1 MGMGDQNATFGAYEG
16 FEGKVGRTF
25 AGSEGWWPP
34 RTEPPAGAPNIVVI
48 MVDDL
53 GYSDLSCYGSE
64 IPTPHLDALADC
76 GLRYTD
82 FHVTPMCSPT
92 RASLL
97 TGLNPHLAGVGTV
110 AHSDAGFPGY
120 AMELR
125 EDVSTL
131 PQLLRD
137 NGYATFMVG
146 KWHLTKDSDQS
157 AAGPHHSWPLQ
168 KGFDRYYGVLDAF
181 TNLHHPHRL
190 VEDNHAVDID
200 TYPDGYYFTDDITDR
215 AISMITGLKASN
227 PTKPFFLYQAHGAV
241 HAPLHA
247 KPDDMAAFAGA
258 FDAGWDQLRDARFAR
273 QQEMGLVADGTE
285 LPPRNHEPGNHVQEW
300 HSLSAPDQELFA
312 RYMETF
318 AAMVRSIDHNV
329 GRLIETLRELG
340 ELDNTV
346 FIFTSDNGSSREG
359 EEVGTTAY
367 YVHLLNGDDLEADR
381 AQTDLIGGPRTM
393 PHMPRG
399 WAMLGNTPFRL
410 YKINTHAGGHTV
422 PFIVHWPNG
431 ERHGRLT
438 DPGTLRRQYTHVTDL
453 LPTLLDLVGLDPDE
467 VAGARN
473 GSTFAPTLADATA
486 PSRHT
491 EQHYEMIGH
500 RGFYR
505 DGWEIVTL
513 HTPLTPFNDDE
524 WELYHLTDD
533 PTEIHNLAT
542 EHPERARELADAW
555 EQAAWENQVYPL
567 DEGSS
572 LKYLIRPERSAVFGE
587 PVKVLAGAP
596 TLERW
601 RSVQLLWFRGIRF
614 DVQLGDGGYQPG
626 DEGVL
631 VSHGDQGSG
640 YLLYVEDDCLHYAHN
655 DGRGHMRRVATEP
668 LTAGVSMLTLDKKA
682 AAGSV
687 WTVRLLVDGEE
698 QASLEGL
705 PLLYGMAPFEGISI
719 GRDPRS
725 PVDWDLSQQY
735 GSYAYTGDL
744 RYASIT
750 PGDHAPD
757 GPGSMIDLL
766 REMGLKYE

>member
-1 MGMGDQNATFGAYEG
+1 MGDQNAQYPAYEG
-16 FEGKVGRTF
+16 FQGKVGRTF

-34 RTEPPAGAPNIVVI
+34 RTEPPEGAPNIVVI

-125 EDVSTL
+125 DDVTTL

-137 NGYATFMVG
+137 HGYATFMVG

-227 PTKPFFLYQAHGAV
+227 PNKPFFLYQAHGAV

-258 FDAGWDQLRDARFAR
+258 FDAGWDVLRDARFAR

-285 LPPRNHEPGNHVQEW
+285 LPPRNHETGNHVLPW
-300 HSLSAPDQELFA
+300 NSLSERDQGLFA
-312 RYMETF
+312 RYMETY
-318 AAMVRSIDHNV
+318 AGMVRSVDHNV
-329 GRLIETLRELG
+329 GRLVQTLRDLD

-367 YVHLLNGDDLEADR
+367 YVHLLQGDDLDADFAR
-381 AQTDLIGGPRTM
+381 VDQIGGPRTM

-422 PFIVHWPNG
+422 PFIVHWPEG
-431 ERHGRLT
+431 QKRGLLT
-438 DPGTLRRQYTHVTDL
+438 EAGSLRRQYAHVTDL
-453 LPTLLDLVGLDPDE
+453 LPTLLDLAGLDPDV
-467 VAGARN
+467 VAGPRN

-486 PSRHT
+486 PSQHA

-513 HTPLTPFNDDE
+513 HQPLTPFSDNE
-524 WELYHLTDD
+524 WELYHLADD
-533 PTEIHNLAT
+533 PTEIHNLAA
-542 EHPERARELADAW
+542 EHPERVRELADAW
-555 EQAAWENQVYPL
+555 EQAAWDNQVYPL

-614 DVQLGDGGYQPG
+614 DVHLGEHGYQPG
-626 DEGVL
+626 DAGVL

-640 YLLYVEDDCLHYAHN
+640 YLLYVDDGRLHYAHN

-668 LTAGVSMLTLDKKA
+668 LGDGVSVMTLDKH
-682 AAGSV
+682 AGGGGV

-698 QASLEGL
+698 RTSMEGV
-705 PLLYGMAPFEGISI
+705 PLLYGMAPFEGITI

-725 PVDWDLSQQY
+725 PVDWDLSQQH
-735 GSYAYTGDL
+735 GSYAYSGDL

-750 PGDHAPD
+750 PGDPAPD
-757 GPGSMIDLL
+757 GPESMIDLL